1 MLPRI
6 NLPTEC
12 SEQCC
17 GTCAFHKPMAGEWC
31 CDNEDGEGYGLSTAY
46 DDYCE
51 EYKER
56 EDD

>member
-1 MLPRI
+1 MP
-6 NLPTEC
+6 NKEM
-12 SEQCC
+12 CC
-17 GTCAFHKPMAGEWC
+17 GTCIHHKPMAGEWC
-31 CDNEDGEGYGLSTAY
+31 CDNEDSEGYGLSTAY